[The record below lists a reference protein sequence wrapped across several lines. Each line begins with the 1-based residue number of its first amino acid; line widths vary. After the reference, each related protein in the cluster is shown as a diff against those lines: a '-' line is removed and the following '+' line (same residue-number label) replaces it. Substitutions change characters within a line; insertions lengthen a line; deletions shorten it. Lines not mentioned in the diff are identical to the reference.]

1 MSVPRRSCA
10 IGSRRRLRA
19 AVAVLLVSSVWL
31 VAGCGDETSSP
42 AAGTFT
48 PRTPGVLTVVTTDV
62 PTPGFWE
69 GTPDHVTGGFEFEL
83 ARLLAR
89 RLGLKTVRVKL
100 EHFHRIVEG
109 QLDGADLA
117 LDLITPTKERG
128 RSLTFSSPYLDAPPT
143 VLART
148 GTSVPDLH
156 TAQTLRW
163 GAVRATTF
171 VGVITSMISPSD
183 PVRIYDNTSDM
194 VTALEDRQV
203 DAVML
208 DLPLA
213 VVTADRSAGRLHTAA
228 QLPTSELI
236 AAALPKGSGNE
247 QAVSSAFRAFTDDG
261 TIDRLLRVWVGPQ
274 AANASSS
281 IPLLE
286 TTL

>member
-1 MSVPRRSCA
+1 
-10 IGSRRRLRA
+10 
-19 AVAVLLVSSVWL
+19 VAVLLVSSAWL
-31 VAGCGDETSSP
+31 IAGCGDETSSP

-89 RLGLKTVRVKL
+89 RLGLNTVRVRL

-143 VLART
+143 VLTRT

-156 TAQTLRW
+156 TAQALRW

-171 VGVITSMISPSD
+171 VGIITSMIRPIGA
-183 PVRIYDNTSDM
+183 VRVYDDTSD
-194 VTALEDRQV
+194 VVSALERRQV

-213 VVTADRSAGRLHTAA
+213 VVTADRSGGRIHTAA
-228 QLPTSELI
+228 QLPMSELI

-274 AANASSS
+274 AANSTSS